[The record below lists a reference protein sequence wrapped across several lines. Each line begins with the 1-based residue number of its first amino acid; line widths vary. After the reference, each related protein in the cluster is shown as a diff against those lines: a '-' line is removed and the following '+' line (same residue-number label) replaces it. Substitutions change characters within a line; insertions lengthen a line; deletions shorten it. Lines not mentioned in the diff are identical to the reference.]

1 MVAIKKAQEDIQ
13 LKHKI
18 WKILWEKKMAGDNG
32 ECKLLQSTGLKA
44 SQSVYSFSKSIF
56 VRLGSLLSTVQ
67 RSLNT

>member
-1 MVAIKKAQEDIQ
+1 
-13 LKHKI
+13 
-18 WKILWEKKMAGDNG
+18 MAGDNG